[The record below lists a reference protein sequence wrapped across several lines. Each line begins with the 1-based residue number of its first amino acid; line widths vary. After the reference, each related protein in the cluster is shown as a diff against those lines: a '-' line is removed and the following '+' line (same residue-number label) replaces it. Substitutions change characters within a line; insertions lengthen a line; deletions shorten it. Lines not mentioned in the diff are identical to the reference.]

1 MRYAGAELHD
11 PDDEPIS
18 DELFDFDFEKGE
30 LSEVG
35 PNTTCCPYTVQ
46 HATGTHGFDQIAR
59 LLAGANTR
67 ADLS

>member
-1 MRYAGAELHD
+1 MSYGAELHD

-35 PNTTCCPYTVQ
+35 PQYTDPYTVQ
-46 HATGTHGFDQIAR
+46 HATGTHGFDPIAR